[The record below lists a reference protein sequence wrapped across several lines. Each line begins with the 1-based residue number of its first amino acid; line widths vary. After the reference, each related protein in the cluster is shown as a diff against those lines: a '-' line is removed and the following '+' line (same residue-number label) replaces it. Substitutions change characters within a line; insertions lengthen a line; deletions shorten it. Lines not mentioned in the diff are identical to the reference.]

1 MHLFQE
7 LEIDLVRV
15 LVGEQ
20 CRTESDE
27 WICNERARLV
37 YDMYDFVHN
46 MPKQLPRWN
55 VLATYVHE
63 AMDWGNKEIREIC
76 ND

>member
-1 MHLFQE
+1 MKVMNGFAM
-7 LEIDLVRV
+7 
-15 LVGEQ
+15 
-20 CRTESDE
+20 
-27 WICNERARLV
+27 RARLV
-37 YDMYDFVHN
+37 YGMYDFVHN